1 MLALLNLV
9 LISFKVYSV
18 PKMGLG
24 LGEYTL
30 STTQLGLDCLLYLD
44 LYEVGNQGG
53 VKVC

>member
-24 LGEYTL
+24 LGEYTVR
-30 STTQLGLDCLLYLD
+30 TGLFAVSGLI
-44 LYEVGNQGG
+44 
-53 VKVC
+53 